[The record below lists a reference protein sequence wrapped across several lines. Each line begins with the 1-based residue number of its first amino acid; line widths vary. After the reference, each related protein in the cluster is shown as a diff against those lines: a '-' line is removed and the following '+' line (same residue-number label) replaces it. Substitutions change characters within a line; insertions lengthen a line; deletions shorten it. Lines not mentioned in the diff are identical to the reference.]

1 MLDEEEILDNLDT
14 AFNAMSPKE
23 LFKTWRNL
31 TDALGEEFP
40 VVYNRTEFDEFIDRM
55 PKEEFAK
62 LVKKSPS
69 FDENGMFFSIC
80 DGQLHGTK
88 CLSASSYPIWEYL
101 NQACGIIVT
110 KKLTLGSKRLEEA
123 FTEDFDYEMYTL
135 ADELEFF
142 FENEFDEENGWEKY
156 VEGCK
161 KVGYDGKNGP
171 FPIEEDDLLEVY
183 WVDTD
188 IDING
193 YYTDEV
199 SDCFNFQDDWF
210 YFNKKE
216 GQYFSFTN
224 WESRIYDEIGLYEY
238 HLDLLDYII
247 RTGDDLGI
255 AGVKE
260 ILDKN
265 KKYGYVP
272 QKGESQCYY

>member
-1 MLDEEEILDNLDT
+1 MLSNDAIAMNIYT
-14 AFNAMSPKE
+14 SFCSMSPKE

-101 NQACGIIVT
+101 NQACEIIVT

-142 FENEFDEENGWEKY
+142 FENEFDEENEWEKY

-171 FPIEEDDLLEVY
+171 ISMEDRDYFLDEERDYFL
-183 WVDTD
+183 
-188 IDING
+188 G
-193 YYTDEV
+193 YI
-199 SDCFNFQDDWF
+199 SDSFNFQDDWF
-210 YFNKKE
+210 YFNKEKR
-216 GQYFSFTN
+216 QFFSFTDWDYDIGN
-224 WESRIYDEIGLYEY
+224 RIGIYEY
-238 HLDLLDYII
+238 HEKLMDYII

-255 AGVKE
+255 AGVRE

-272 QKGESQCYY
+272 RKGENQYYY